1 MCACGV
7 GGGGEKG
14 KHGVAKLC
22 VGESVGGCVFV
33 RVEERVAERAYLLVG
48 YTLDYWIVA
57 ILFTKLWI
65 NTGFEVVLQVYSF
78 K

>member
-7 GGGGEKG
+7 GGGGQKG

-33 RVEERVAERAYLLVG
+33 RVEERVAERAYLLVR
-48 YTLDYWIVA
+48 YTLDY
-57 ILFTKLWI
+57 
-65 NTGFEVVLQVYSF
+65 
-78 K
+78 